1 MKKELILSNAGLL
14 ALRRD
19 DGNLAPG
26 EICLANEARFTEQF
40 YSEPLTAFGIGF
52 RDPADIE
59 GELEFV
65 APRVPTGRRFEFKK
79 ATNAEEFYS
88 ETDDERGIGA
98 DFKRVAYTGTSV
110 NEKTINKGLTFRADL
125 DQYADQPNWRE
136 SITGKL
142 IRRIWRNDL
151 RRAKTVLAAAANNT
165 AKTWDTTALKDP
177 DLDVLNDLVAAAD
190 VSGIQPNRIL
200 YGQTAWAKRLLSLR
214 AQNLKGQGNSAT
226 LTPAELAA
234 WLGVDDLRV
243 SKARYASSA
252 TAKTQLVANL
262 VLMYYAEAGQ
272 SPDEASNIKRF
283 VSAVEG
289 GGFLRVYE
297 QQVSAKLVDI
307 TVEHYSNIVITS
319 SGNSIRKFTV
329 S

>member
-1 MKKELILSNAGLL
+1 MKEIRFSNAAP

-19 DGNLAPG
+19 DGNPAPG
-26 EICLANEARFTEQF
+26 EIVLANEARFTEQY
-40 YSEPLTAFGIGF
+40 YSEPLTTFGVGF
-52 RDPADIE
+52 RDPANTE
-59 GELEFV
+59 EELEFV
-65 APRVPTGRRFEFKK
+65 APRVPTARRFEFKR
-79 ATNAEEFYS
+79 AANAEEFYS
-88 ETDDERGIGA
+88 ETDDVRAIGS
-98 DFKRVAYTGTSV
+98 DFKRVDYTGTSV
-110 NEKTINKGLTFRADL
+110 NEKTHNKGLTMRVDL
-125 DQYADQPNWRE
+125 DQVADQPNWRE
-136 SITGKL
+136 LNTGRL

-151 RRAKTVLAAAANNT
+151 RRAVTVLAAAANNT

-177 DLDVLNDLVAAAD
+177 DQDVLTDLVAGAD
-190 VSGIQPNRIL
+190 VSGIRPNRIL
-200 YGQTAWAKRLLSLR
+200 FGETAWMKRLLSLR

-226 LTPAELAA
+226 MTPAELAA
-234 WLGVDDLRV
+234 WLGVDELRI

-252 TAKTQLVANL
+252 TAKTQVVANL
-262 VLMYYAEAGQ
+262 VLMFYAEAGQ

-319 SGNSIRKFTV
+319 SGNSIRKLTI

>member
-1 MKKELILSNAGLL
+1 MKVKELILSNAVP
-14 ALRRD
+14 AMRRD
-19 DGNLAPG
+19 DGNLRPG
-26 EICLANEARFTEQF
+26 EIVLANEARFTEQY

-52 RDPADIE
+52 RDPANIE
-59 GELEFV
+59 EELEFV

-79 ATNAEEFYS
+79 AANAEEFYS
-88 ETDDERGIGA
+88 ETDDERSIGS
-98 DFKRVAYTGTSV
+98 DFKRVEYSGTSV
-110 NEKTINKGLTFRADL
+110 NEKTINKGLTIRVDL
-125 DQYADQPNWRE
+125 DQVADQPNWRE
-136 SITGKL
+136 ANTGRL
-142 IRRIWRNDL
+142 IRRTWRNDL
-151 RRAKTVLAAAANNT
+151 RRAKIILAAAANNT
-165 AKTWDTTALKDP
+165 AKTWNTDALKDP
-177 DLDVLNDLVAAAD
+177 DMDVLNDLIAAAD
-190 VSGIQPNRIL
+190 VSGIQPNRIV

-234 WLGVDDLRV
+234 WLGVEDLRV
-243 SKARYASSA
+243 SKTRYASSA
-252 TAKTQLVANL
+252 TAKTQTVANL
-262 VLMYYAEAGQ
+262 VLMFYAEAGQ

>member
-1 MKKELILSNAGLL
+1 MKKELILSNAGLP

-26 EICLANEARFTEQF
+26 EICLANEARFTEDH
-40 YSEPLTAFGIGF
+40 YSEPLTAFGVGY
-52 RDPADIE
+52 RDPANVE
-59 GELEFV
+59 AELEFV
-65 APRVPTGRRFEFKK
+65 APRVLTGRRFEFKK
-79 ATNAEEFYS
+79 ANNAEEFYS
-88 ETDDERGIGA
+88 EEDDVRSIGA

-110 NEKTINKGLTFRADL
+110 NEKTLNKGLTFRADL
-125 DQYADQPNWRE
+125 DQVGDQPNWRE
-136 SITGKL
+136 IVTGRL

-151 RRAKTVLAAAANNT
+151 RRAKTILAAAANNT

-177 DLDVLNDLVAAAD
+177 DMDVLNDLLAAVD
-190 VSGIQPNRIL
+190 VSGIYPNRIL
-200 YGQTAWAKRLLSLR
+200 FGDTAWAKRLLSLR

-234 WLGVDDLRV
+234 WLGVEELRI
-243 SKARYASSA
+243 SKTRYASSA
-252 TAKTQLVANL
+252 TAKTQIVGNL
-262 VLMYYAEAGQ
+262 VLMFYAEAGQ

-283 VSAVEG
+283 VSTVEG

-297 QQVSAKLVDI
+297 QQVSAKLIDI
-307 TVEHYSNIVITS
+307 TVEHYSNSVVTS
-319 SGNSIRKFTV
+319 SGNSIRKLTI